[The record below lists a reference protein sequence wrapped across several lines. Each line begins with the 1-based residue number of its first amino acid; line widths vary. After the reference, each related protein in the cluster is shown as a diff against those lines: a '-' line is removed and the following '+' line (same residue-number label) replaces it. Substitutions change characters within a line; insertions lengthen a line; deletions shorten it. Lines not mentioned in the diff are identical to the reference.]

1 MNNLFFIYIVS
12 LSLPYIVLF
21 KREKI
26 GNYFNLIDKPDNLRK
41 LHKIDV
47 PLIGGIYLYFSFL
60 IYFILFNLFN
70 DGFQIRFALSFFLIV
85 TSYFIIG
92 LMDDIIKIKSIS
104 RIFLIIFATLIA
116 CSFTK
121 EFQIEK
127 IYISFF
133 KPETSINLSIYFT
146 IFCILVLNIAIN
158 LSDGTNGVTSSINTV
173 WLIFFCYLFFE
184 IDKNFYYIILLVI
197 VTSVI
202 FTIFNLKSKCFLGS
216 SGCNVL
222 SSISAFSAIYLNH
235 ETKIYSDTIFIFFLI
250 PGLDMIRVIFTR
262 LLNKK
267 NPFSPDRDHLHHL
280 LEIIINKNLIFLL
293 YSFIIILFCLST
305 LLFQEF
311 NLYIILFGIISYSI
325 LILYLKSISK

>member
-12 LSLPYIVLF
+12 LILPHFVLI

-26 GNYFNLIDKPDNLRK
+26 GEYLNLIDKPDNLRK

-47 PLIGGIYLYFSFL
+47 PLLGGLYLYLSLL

-70 DGFQIRFALSFFLIV
+70 DGFQIRFIISFILII
-85 TSYFIIG
+85 TSFFIIG
-92 LMDDIIKIKSIS
+92 LLDDIIKIKSIS
-104 RIFLIIFATLIA
+104 RIFLIIFSTLIA

-121 EFQIEK
+121 EFQIEE

-146 IFCILVLNIAIN
+146 IFCILVLNISIN
-158 LSDGTNGVTSSINTV
+158 LSDGTNGVSSSINIV
-173 WLIFFCYLFFE
+173 WLIFFSYLFFE
-184 IDKNFYYIILLVI
+184 IDRNFYFIILLVI
-197 VTSVI
+197 FASII
-202 FTIFNLKSKCFLGS
+202 FLIYNLKSKCFLGS
-216 SGCNVL
+216 SGCNIL
-222 SSISAFSAIYLNH
+222 SSISALSAIYLNH

-250 PGLDMIRVIFTR
+250 PGLDMIRVIFAR

-280 LEIIINKNLIFLL
+280 LEKIINKNLIYLL
-293 YSFIIILFCLST
+293 YSFIIIIFCFST
-305 LLFQEF
+305 LLFPHF
-311 NLYIILFGIISYSI
+311 NLYIILFGILSYSI
-325 LILYLKSISK
+325 LIIYLKSISN